1 MAGYKRKNDVLF
13 LSNMGYRI
21 SELETLSDEIIQE
34 KVAKIKEVKVAQSSP
49 SRFADSFQLL
59 RVVVGTSL
67 ADIATATDILSIN
80 LSRYERGLFE
90 PTLSV
95 AQLIASYFETTV
107 DEMLSLKYTLPRL
120 IQIKEAFC
128 KSHGKEVFYFPKRKE
143 KVYNSKL
150 VIEAIEKEIVSF
162 ENDLDMLMQQFNYFM
177 EFIAWR
183 DDDKYT
189 ELLSEDFKR
198 KLG

>member
-1 MAGYKRKNDVLF
+1 MAGYKRKNDILF
-13 LSNMGYRI
+13 LSNMGYHI
-21 SELETLSDEIIQE
+21 SEVEALSDESLQE
-34 KVAKIKEVKVAQSSP
+34 MVTKIKEVKVVPPSL

-59 RVVVGTSL
+59 RMVVGTSL
-67 ADIATATDILSIN
+67 ADIAMATDILSIN

-95 AQLIASYFETTV
+95 AQLIASFFETTV

-128 KSHGKEVFYFPKRKE
+128 KSHGKEVVYFPKRKE

-162 ENDLDMLMQQFNYFM
+162 ENDLDMLMQQFNYF
-177 EFIAWR
+177 
-183 DDDKYT
+183 
-189 ELLSEDFKR
+189 KR
-198 KLG
+198 RF

>member
-1 MAGYKRKNDVLF
+1 MAGYKRKNDILF

-21 SELETLSDEIIQE
+21 SEVEALSDESLQE
-34 KVAKIKEVKVAQSSP
+34 MVTKIKEVKIKVPSP

-59 RVVVGTSL
+59 RMVVGTSL

-107 DEMLSLKYTLPRL
+107 DEMLSLKYTLTRL

-128 KSHGKEVFYFPKRKE
+128 KSHGKEVVYFPKRKE
-143 KVYNSKL
+143 KVYNLKL

>member
-21 SELETLSDEIIQE
+21 SELEALSDEAIQE
-34 KVAKIKEVKVAQSSP
+34 RVAKIKEVKVTQPSP

-120 IQIKEAFC
+120 IQIKEEFC
-128 KSHGKEVFYFPKRKE
+128 KSHGKEVVYFPKRKE

-150 VIEAIEKEIVSF
+150 VVEAIEKEIVSF
-162 ENDLDMLMQQFNYFM
+162 ENDLDVLTQQFNYFM

-189 ELLSEDFKR
+189 ELLSEEFKR
-198 KLG
+198 KLN

>member
-1 MAGYKRKNDVLF
+1 MAGYKRKNDILF

-21 SELETLSDEIIQE
+21 SEVEALSDESLQE
-34 KVAKIKEVKVAQSSP
+34 MVTKIKEVKVVPPSL

-59 RVVVGTSL
+59 RMVVGTSL
-67 ADIATATDILSIN
+67 ADIAMATDILSIN

-95 AQLIASYFETTV
+95 AQLIASFFETTV

-120 IQIKEAFC
+120 IQIKETFC
-128 KSHGKEVFYFPKRKE
+128 KSHGKEVVYFPKRKE